1 MKLLAYLSLF
11 FLLPIKSVSASDVG
25 LRSLRA
31 ILSRNIEQKICN
43 CIKTWENHRPGL
55 YDKTGKWTG
64 KLVCGKTSA
73 VCHLY
78 LESNNI
84 KSKRVVVKNLDY
96 PYEDHSYIIATAKGE
111 EYIIDPTV
119 RQFGIETEGNR
130 SFLIKNINLVKAWLN
145 SQEKEILD
153 PYWLCYKEGVYDLFP
168 YGSYECFL
176 PQQNMLSDM
185 LKKDLDESQA
195 RYEDF
200 ILFKKQLLED
210 LDIGDY

>member
-1 MKLLAYLSLF
+1 MVEF
-11 FLLPIKSVSASDVG
+11 T
-25 LRSLRA
+25 R
-31 ILSRNIEQKICN
+31 
-43 CIKTWENHRPGL
+43 
-55 YDKTGKWTG
+55 
-64 KLVCGKTSA
+64 
-73 VCHLY
+73 
-78 LESNNI
+78 
-84 KSKRVVVKNLDY
+84 
-96 PYEDHSYIIATAKGE
+96 
-111 EYIIDPTV
+111 
-119 RQFGIETEGNR
+119 
-130 SFLIKNINLVKAWLN
+130 
-145 SQEKEILD
+145 KEILD